1 MRKKSDLEHES
12 EIVKFELQIV
22 IDRYQQEQ
30 TDLNK
35 KTVHWIE
42 ELSAKV
48 RRRTSDFISS

>member
-1 MRKKSDLEHES
+1 MRKNSDLEHEL
-12 EIVKFELQIV
+12 EMVKFKLQIV

>member
-1 MRKKSDLEHES
+1 MRKNSDLEHEL
-12 EIVKFELQIV
+12 EMVKFQLQIG

-35 KTVHWIE
+35 KTVHWIK

-48 RRRTSDFISS
+48 RMWT